1 MFIEHTAMKRLTDE
15 QIKSMPVEELQRLL
29 AAQQFHIDHL
39 RSEIARLRHELFG
52 KRSEKLGRIDKEQS
66 LLFNE
71 IEIAAKSEEEESQAL
86 ADAAPLF
93 VREYTRKKP
102 GRRPLPS
109 DLPRREII
117 HDISDAD
124 KICSVHGAP
133 LPRIGEDVSERLH
146 IVPMQVEVERH
157 VRPKYGQCPICKKSH
172 DAIAPDAGPEV
183 RMAPAPASLIPG
195 SIATPALLAYIIT
208 AKFCDALPFYRL
220 EKIFARSGV
229 ELSRA
234 TMCFW
239 AIRIAAK
246 AVRLRKLLWDE
257 LRRARILHIDE
268 TTLQVLN
275 EPGRDPT
282 KQSYLWAYRS
292 RCEKPIVLFEY
303 RVSRSGEFLRK
314 RLRGFSGMFMADGY
328 GGYDDLGSKEGITRM
343 GCWAHVRR
351 KFFEARK
358 SGSAE
363 VGWFLAK
370 IRDLYV
376 VEKNARDVTPEER
389 RQLRQEHSRPIVEE
403 IRAKI
408 HALTAGMLPQSPLGK
423 AMSYTLNQWKYLLPF
438 LDNGQASIDN
448 NAMENDIRPFVVGR
462 KNWLFSVT
470 QMGAS
475 ASAFFYSLIQTA
487 KANGHEPYRY
497 LRYLFDRL
505 AVVDGKTESLR
516 ALLPMHVSPE
526 TVARHFERGY

>member
-1 MFIEHTAMKRLTDE
+1 MKRLTDE
-15 QIKSMPVEELQRLL
+15 QIQSMPVDELQRLL
-29 AAQQFHIDHL
+29 AEQQFHIDHL

-52 KRSEKLGRIDKEQS
+52 KRSEKLSRIDTEQS

-71 IEIAAKSEEEESQAL
+71 IEAGANSEEEELQAL
-86 ADAAPLF
+86 ADHAPLF
-93 VREYTRKKP
+93 VHEYTRKKP

-117 HDISDAD
+117 HDISDAE

-133 LPRIGEDVSERLH
+133 LPLIGEDVSERLH

-157 VRPKYGQCPICKKSH
+157 VRPKYGQCPICRRSS

-220 EKIFARSGV
+220 ERIFARSGV

-239 AIRIAAK
+239 AIRIVRKAA
-246 AVRLRKLLWDE
+246 RLRKLLWDE
-257 LRRARILHIDE
+257 LRRAGLLHIDE
-268 TTLQVLN
+268 TTLQVLK
-275 EPGRDPT
+275 EPGRKAT
-282 KQSYLWAYRS
+282 TQSYLWAYRS
-292 RCEKPIVLFEY
+292 RGEKPIVLFEY
-303 RVSRSGEFLRK
+303 RMSRSGEFLRK
-314 RLRGFSGMFMADGY
+314 RLRGFRGTFMADGY
-328 GGYDDLGSKEGITRM
+328 GGYDDLGNRGGITRI

-351 KFFEARK
+351 KFFEAQK
-358 SGSAE
+358 SGSAGA
-363 VGWFLAK
+363 GWFLLK
-370 IRDLYV
+370 IRDLYM
-376 VEKNARDVTPEER
+376 VERKASNVTPEQR
-389 RQLRQEHSRPIVEE
+389 RELRQEYSRPIIDE
-403 IRAKI
+403 IHAKI
-408 HALTAGMLPQSPLGK
+408 HDLRPRMLPQSPLGK
-423 AMSYTLNQWKYLLPF
+423 AVSYTLNQWTYLLPF
-438 LDNGQASIDN
+438 LENGEAPIDN

-462 KNWLFSVT
+462 KNWLFAAT
-470 QMGAS
+470 QKGAS

-487 KANGHEPYRY
+487 KANGHEPYSY

-505 AVVDGKTESLR
+505 PVIDGNSESLK